1 MSKPISTGGA
11 DGDCWEV
18 RRLLLQI
25 VACHDPRR
33 ANENKGAGLR
43 ELLSLAKSFEGGP
56 ESARA
61 VMKRVGRLPSDTE
74 PDGEL
79 AQELQQVCAAW
90 LTELQARNPACSAVE
105 IFPPIQTNPPLP
117 PPEPIL
123 PWEQSVG
130 AARAGLLNVRK
141 TGVWAG
147 WFMPDLLWRTAW
159 EEAYLVVGGEGTE
172 GQAVGIIPSA
182 RAANSVEAKGWW
194 QRKIQAA
201 QRLRQQSRTDP
212 RWARVL
218 DHARVEDPT
227 HVLLECLHVPRPLT
241 EWSAR
246 PMNSSARED
255 IEMVCGLCELLGSL
269 NEAGSCLMDL
279 PLAGLSA
286 RWSVGLRTMH
296 LADPTAVIP
305 NTTLLPPYRR
315 LSRLP
320 AASAAPAI
328 GPVQVYLVGAVL
340 MARLRRDFSCW
351 DSGIG
356 VSGRMAG
363 LAALAGWPELAD
375 RPAAQLVE
383 PLTSEF
389 QQQRRMQGVKV
400 PQLVE
405 TLRWALSERAE
416 ERYPT
421 VWKLMEQL
429 GSCLPVP

>member
-1 MSKPISTGGA
+1 MNNPTSAGRA
-11 DGDCWEV
+11 DVDCWEV

-25 VACHDPRR
+25 VACHDLSR
-33 ANENKGAGLR
+33 ANENRGAGLQ
-43 ELLSLAKSFEGGP
+43 ELLSLAKSFDGVP
-56 ESARA
+56 ELARA
-61 VMKRVGRLPSDTE
+61 VVKQVGRLPSDTE

-79 AQELQQVCAAW
+79 AQDLQRVCSAW
-90 LTELQARNPACSAVE
+90 LTEVKVRNPGCPAVE
-105 IFPPIQTNPPLP
+105 ISHPIPKGAPTKNPPPP

-123 PWEQSVG
+123 PWEQAVG
-130 AARAGLLNVRK
+130 VARDGLLNEQK
-141 TGVWAG
+141 TGAWAG
-147 WFMPDLLWRTAW
+147 WCMPDLLWRTAW
-159 EEAYLVVGGEGTE
+159 EEAYLVVRGEGTE

-182 RAANSVEAKGWW
+182 GAANSAEAKGWW

-246 PMNSSARED
+246 SINSSARDD

-269 NEAGSCLMDL
+269 NDAGSCLMDL

-286 RWSVGLRTMH
+286 RWSVGWRTIH

-315 LSRLP
+315 LNRLP
-320 AASAAPAI
+320 AATAAPAI

-340 MARLRRDFSCW
+340 MACLRRDFSCW

-389 QQQRRMQGVKV
+389 QQQRWMQGVKV

-405 TLRWALSERAE
+405 TLRWALSGEI
-416 ERYPT
+416 
-421 VWKLMEQL
+421 
-429 GSCLPVP
+429 G